1 MRSIDQIANNPTRQ
15 TGAALLLFTA
25 LLVVISASVLLDRL
39 SNRTR
44 LNTGRAQETTAALA
58 EARAALIGW
67 AVSHSQEPGRLPW
80 PDRNGDANYDGSG
93 DCFAGGVSNALLL
106 GRFPF
111 SGDATPCSN
120 EAMGVYPLDGAGEPL
135 FYAVSQNLIQHR
147 GKPGTD
153 PAINPG
159 LLDGGASYPWL
170 TVVDQN
176 GGVIS
181 DRVAAV
187 IIAPGAALEAQDRSA
202 AAPDP
207 DQFLDS
213 VAGVESNADNDL
225 VFIQYP
231 DSRFTAVET
240 DSFNDR
246 LTYITIDE
254 LMRKVEKRVLGD
266 AAVALRT
273 YRTTNG
279 RFPWLSLYRDPLSAT
294 GAQTVTGRVDSVPGG
309 SDKLVDN
316 DVDFNAA
323 GVVDGDI
330 IINVT
335 RRTSWVVKNVN
346 GNNKLDIYG
355 SPDFIIGHAYNVRP
369 AFNGIWGQREGHI
382 PYIYI
387 DPIDPAADESYA
399 LATGFTL
406 TWNNGNAAPAPG
418 CAPATL
424 PAWVTISA
432 TGCTQLQNSY
442 QTGTYT
448 MPQPTVPTPAS
459 DNGECIWTDI
469 GTADCMP
476 NTETRNPAYTMEVCL
491 FGCGFIRVNAPVR
504 RDYVYTLN
512 YAGTGA
518 TTSANN
524 VKTRR
529 VTNTAPE
536 TIQMTDTLWPGFLDV
551 ALWSGTVTMNAGNY
565 VMDGIHFDIED
576 GVEFPGYFFTNLWHE
591 YLYAKISDE
600 HVAVNDAG
608 AASSDNCTAGTDCV
622 SVEIGGATNR
632 NEIQAVIVGAGG
644 QLAGQDRVTGTP
656 CPGQP
661 DFLCDYFESN
671 NAVTANDSADR
682 GVLAATF
689 NDQVRVIQPNPP

>member
-44 LNTGRAQETTAALA
+44 LNTGRDQETTAALA
-58 EARAALIGW
+58 EARATLIGW
-67 AVSHSQEPGRLPW
+67 AVSHAQEPGRLPW

-135 FYAVSQNLIQHR
+135 FYVVSQNLIQHR

-294 GAQTVTGRVDSVPGG
+294 GAQTVTGRVDAVSGG
-309 SDKLVDN
+309 TDKITDN
-316 DVDFNAA
+316 DVDFAAA
-323 GVVDGDI
+323 GVGDGDI
-330 IINVT
+330 ITNVT
-335 RRTSWVVKNVN
+335 RRTSWVVKTRN
-346 GNNKLDIYG
+346 GSNKLDING
-355 SPDFIIGHAYNVRP
+355 SPDFEVGHAYNVRP
-369 AFNGIWGQREGHI
+369 AFNGIWGEREGHL
-382 PYIYI
+382 PFI
-387 DPIDPAADESYA
+387 DTSVNETHA

-406 TWNNGNAAPAPG
+406 TWNNGTAAPAPG

-432 TGCTQLQNSY
+432 TGCAQLQNSY

-476 NTETRNPAYTMEVCL
+476 NTETRNPAYTIEVCL
-491 FGCGFIRVNAPVR
+491 FGCGFIRANAPVR

-536 TIQMTDTLWPGFLDV
+536 TIQMTDTLWPGVLVPDV
-551 ALWSGTVTMNAGNY
+551 ALWSGTVTMNAGDY

-576 GVEFPGYFFTNLWHE
+576 GVEFPGYFFTNRWHQ
-591 YLYAKISDE
+591 YLYAKIAAD
-600 HVAVNDAG
+600 HVAINENTSLLSND
-608 AASSDNCTAGTDCV
+608 DCTTNPPCVTVQIATTSRTD
-622 SVEIGGATNR
+622 
-632 NEIQAVIVGAGG
+632 IQAVLVGAGG
-644 QLAGQDRVTGTP
+644 QFSVFQNRDNGNLT
-656 CPGQP
+656 
-661 DFLCDYFESN
+661 DYFEN
-671 NAVTANDSADR
+671 DNAVTANDSADR

-689 NDQVRVIQPNPP
+689 NDQVRVVTPNPP